1 MEISLQPCFK
11 NLRHKIFVLVQGQKF
26 LYRIMQKSLLYR
38 FYIAAE
44 GRVYTKN
51 DFAFCEIRS
60 KTHLFS
66 KIFRPFTYLLK
77 ILQALGSIQR
87 CAKPKRLTQAE
98 QNALLASIQK
108 LKSLVFE
115 VILFCVGKNFLAGK
129 ASHYPEATLV
139 DYTRRTIYHFSWLL
153 GFCKRASKFLIILA

>member
-1 MEISLQPCFK
+1 MSLFPSPHITFIEVA
-11 NLRHKIFVLVQGQKF
+11 H
-26 LYRIMQKSLLYR
+26 RIQ
-38 FYIAAE
+38 
-44 GRVYTKN
+44 
-51 DFAFCEIRS
+51 
-60 KTHLFS
+60 
-66 KIFRPFTYLLK
+66 

-129 ASHYPEATLV
+129 TLHYPEATLV
-139 DYTRRTIYHFSWLL
+139 DYTRRTIYHFSWIL